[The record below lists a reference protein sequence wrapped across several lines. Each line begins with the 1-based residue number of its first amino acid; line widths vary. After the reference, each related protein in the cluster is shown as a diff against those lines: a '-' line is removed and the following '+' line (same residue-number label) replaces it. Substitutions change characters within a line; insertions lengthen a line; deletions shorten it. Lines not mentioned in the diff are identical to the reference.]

1 MEDDAEEVRSLNT
14 KHIYLRPRDESAGWE
29 RYAFLFGRENSG
41 CVAMIHSCWGW
52 HTVDLW
58 RDKACSQDLLEG
70 IYPGYWAESIGS
82 SRSFFLET
90 TAGDHR
96 WYWCE
101 FVQNT
106 FVGGQFFGSGG
117 DQSFSQFWNGESA
130 YLTCKRIIPGHCA
143 VAGEHKCAPVFL
155 WLPVTGTSGGASSE
169 QFFGTGMYTQAR

>member
-1 MEDDAEEVRSLNT
+1 MRKRWEVLIQN
-14 KHIYLRPRDESAGWE
+14 IYTWDHGMNLPGGKGMV
-29 RYAFLFGRENSG
+29 LIVGRENSG

-96 WYWCE
+96 WCWCE
-101 FVQNT
+101 FVQNA
-106 FVGGQFFGSGG
+106 FVGGKFLSLKETNVRSVVEFIK
-117 DQSFSQFWNGESA
+117 QSDPG
-130 YLTCKRIIPGHCA
+130 LVRCKDA
-143 VAGEHKCAPVFL
+143 EKCSL
-155 WLPVTGTSGGASSE
+155 SLHEKEQYIASDNSFCE
-169 QFFGTGMYTQAR
+169 TMHLQLSPRD